1 VFVSTP
7 LSLADAIALVLLV
20 LDDDSGR
27 HARLAERLRNQAGRE
42 VGADLRG
49 APVLARA
56 LATGVEVGS
65 LPPAAA
71 ALRRF
76 LERCDLRPAV
86 AEFEARRHDRSASG
100 EDGTR
105 ARPCGQSRS

>member
-1 VFVSTP
+1 MSTN
-7 LSLADAIALVLLV
+7 LSLADGLALLLLV

-42 VGADLRG
+42 AGADLRG

-56 LATGVEVGS
+56 LAAGTAQPGS

-71 ALRRF
+71 AVRGF
-76 LERCDLRPAV
+76 LERCDLRPAL
-86 AEFEARRHDRSASG
+86 AEFEGRRRERSARG

-105 ARPCGQSRS
+105 ARSRGQSRS